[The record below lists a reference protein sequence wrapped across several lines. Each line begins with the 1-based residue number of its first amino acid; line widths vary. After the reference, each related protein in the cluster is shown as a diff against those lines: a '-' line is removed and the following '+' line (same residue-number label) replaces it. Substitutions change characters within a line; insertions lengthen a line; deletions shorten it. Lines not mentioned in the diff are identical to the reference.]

1 MPNEHLLCKKVQE
14 TESFLVNTKL
24 WQKVDINVN
33 VTFKHT
39 HTQMTMLPALS
50 HCLFLSA
57 APCRQTCHTCSRQPE
72 PKSTRPHPKHLTFHH
87 ICWQPGAQNTQRKP
101 PFPNSPTAPSCSLSV
116 SGLEGE
122 KKEFTYMLLNYG
134 LPTSKD
140 LQKNLIFIRSRKP
153 AMTLKCRVRLPF
165 FF

>member
-1 MPNEHLLCKKVQE
+1 MLHL
-14 TESFLVNTKL
+14 NT
-24 WQKVDINVN
+24 
-33 VTFKHT
+33 HT

-101 PFPNSPTAPSCSLSV
+101 PFPNSPNAPSCSLSV

-122 KKEFTYMLLNYG
+122 KK
-134 LPTSKD
+134 
-140 LQKNLIFIRSRKP
+140 KNSHTRCLITACPQARTCKKNQIFIRSRKP

-165 FF
+165 LFFFYMSCVLPLTVMVPSSF